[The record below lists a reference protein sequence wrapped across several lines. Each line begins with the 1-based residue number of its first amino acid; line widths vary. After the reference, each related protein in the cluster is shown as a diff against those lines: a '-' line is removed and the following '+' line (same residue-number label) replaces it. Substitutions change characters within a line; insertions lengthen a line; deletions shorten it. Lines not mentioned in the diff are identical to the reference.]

1 MPNVKP
7 SAYQISIQRELKWLN
22 WRCVVFATFIGNAK
36 WRRGIGER
44 VPGSRKRRL
53 EWGVPKSFGSLRHAD
68 ESKND
73 PADATGAADRKA
85 TMNQAERQDSSFQ
98 EGFLGN
104 YWPRYK
110 VYKQR
115 LLVLEIVERSLFT
128 YLITK
133 ERDCSTV
140 SLWTVT
146 AWENVDLYASIAKW
160 LASKAQGPSLES
172 SISKLSSLTANLKS
186 IHSNNPVSN
195 PSLDPVRQSTAQ
207 HCRNSEG
214 EEIFFAIAFRSLNKK
229 EKKPVP
235 YSAIQ
240 RFHRSA
246 VRLSSNANSITGLC
260 QILQGTAIEFSH
272 GVIRS
277 SRSILQRSS
286 LEEFQYVAAFIV
298 LSCYPAADRWAKS
311 F

>member
-1 MPNVKP
+1 M
-7 SAYQISIQRELKWLN
+7 WT
-22 WRCVVFATFIGNAK
+22 CM
-36 WRRGIGER
+36 
-44 VPGSRKRRL
+44 RRL
-53 EWGVPKSFGSLRHAD
+53 QNDSLQKLKGPH
-68 ESKND
+68 
-73 PADATGAADRKA
+73 
-85 TMNQAERQDSSFQ
+85 SSRP
-98 EGFLGN
+98 LAN
-104 YWPRYK
+104 YHHSQPTWN
-110 VYKQR
+110 
-115 LLVLEIVERSLFT
+115 RSTL
-128 YLITK
+128 TK
-133 ERDCSTV
+133 C
-140 SLWTVT
+140 
-146 AWENVDLYASIAKW
+146 
-160 LASKAQGPSLES
+160 
-172 SISKLSSLTANLKS
+172 
-186 IHSNNPVSN
+186 PVSN

>member
-1 MPNVKP
+1 M
-7 SAYQISIQRELKWLN
+7 
-22 WRCVVFATFIGNAK
+22 FATFIGNAK

-140 SLWTVT
+140 SL
-146 AWENVDLYASIAKW
+146 
-160 LASKAQGPSLES
+160 
-172 SISKLSSLTANLKS
+172 
-186 IHSNNPVSN
+186 
-195 PSLDPVRQSTAQ
+195 
-207 HCRNSEG
+207 
-214 EEIFFAIAFRSLNKK
+214 
-229 EKKPVP
+229 
-235 YSAIQ
+235 
-240 RFHRSA
+240 
-246 VRLSSNANSITGLC
+246 
-260 QILQGTAIEFSH
+260 
-272 GVIRS
+272 
-277 SRSILQRSS
+277 
-286 LEEFQYVAAFIV
+286 
-298 LSCYPAADRWAKS
+298 
-311 F
+311 